1 MAFRSGKSSIQ
12 KVVFSKLAPHETYF
26 LLSSQQVETQT
37 IKTNDNIYFNI
48 VDFPG
53 NYVFKNDLK
62 RQIENCGALIYVI
75 DAQSSDYETACVRL
89 RDLIKQTSDI
99 KPDLNYEVF
108 IHKVDS
114 DMFMTDDQKSDCLLA
129 I

>member
-1 MAFRSGKSSIQ
+1 M
-12 KVVFSKLAPHETYF
+12 
-26 LLSSQQVETQT
+26 QT

-62 RQIENCGALIYVI
+62 RQIEHCGALIYVI

-114 DMFMTDDQKSDCLLA
+114 DMFMTDD
-129 I
+129 